1 MLSKM
6 KIGDFGNYE
15 SRGGEVEEERRR
27 LGESVFSP
35 HYVSNEEEF
44 FQVWNNDQR
53 FEGKR

>member
-1 MLSKM
+1 M